1 MRFPQG
7 KPFVESLGR
16 NVKAFADMLNSMK
29 MSKELGKDTEHE
41 EQAIAGVWNDKVRK
55 DCMSMLTAVTE
66 DTHNAQIIFYRTALV
81 KVDDI
86 SAVVVVDM
94 ELSFRMTD
102 GTGLQ
107 LRNCLLYTSPS
118 PRD

>member
-1 MRFPQG
+1 MPKPWDLSNDKSVGEHSGQRRRLAVRLTGAVG
-7 KPFVESLGR
+7 KA
-16 NVKAFADMLNSMK
+16 NVGIS
-29 MSKELGKDTEHE
+29 
-41 EQAIAGVWNDKVRK
+41 NDKVRK

-107 LRNCLLYTSPS
+107 LRNELIHK
-118 PRD
+118 RMKNRF

>member
-1 MRFPQG
+1 MQLPKRD
-7 KPFVESLGR
+7 PFAELVFRYIISFTDLF
-16 NVKAFADMLNSMK
+16 NCMK
-29 MSKELGKDTEHE
+29 MGEELSKDAKKE

-107 LRNCLLYTSPS
+107 LRNELIHK
-118 PRD
+118 RMKNRF